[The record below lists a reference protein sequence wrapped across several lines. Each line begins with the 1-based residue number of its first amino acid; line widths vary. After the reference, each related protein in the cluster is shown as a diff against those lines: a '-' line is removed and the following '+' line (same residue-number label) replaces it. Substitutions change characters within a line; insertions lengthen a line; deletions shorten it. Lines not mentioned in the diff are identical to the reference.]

1 MVWVLAVALL
11 ALLGAGLIDLV
22 GGIKH
27 AMLRTAPYLV
37 ATAASVLLVVVGA
50 AGISGTAVRLGL
62 DSALGSGALG
72 FGSTALTV
80 DRLSGLFLVISFAVA
95 VPVSLVCAAWA
106 ARPGRVRYRSLGATH
121 CLTLGSVAVII
132 TADNAFEFLLAWEL
146 LTIAFYLLAGFE
158 RSKAGSADAAII
170 TVILSKVSGAVLLLG
185 FLLLAT
191 RAGGFSFAQ
200 LASVPRS
207 GLRDAA
213 FALLVG
219 GFAVKVGLVPLHVWM
234 PRGYRA
240 APGPLRAVM
249 AGVAVNVGFYGMWR
263 TLELLRVPPGWL
275 AVIVLLLGGFTASL
289 GIAHAAVQTDL
300 AEVVAYSSIENGG
313 LISVGY
319 GVALVGAAV
328 DRPPLIAVGLL
339 AATLQVVAHALAK
352 SLLFSATSG
361 LEDATGTTELESL
374 RGVGHRL
381 PVSGTGL
388 AVGALTL
395 AGLPL
400 TVGFVS
406 EWFLLE
412 SLMQQFRIGRLA
424 YALPLALAGALVAIT
439 AGFAAVAFVRI
450 VGLIVLGPRGPAET
464 IRGRDVGP
472 LGTAGVAL
480 LGLGCLGVA
489 AVAPLWVRML
499 IAGLDPVVER
509 DVAAG
514 ALKSKWVLQPVYSEF
529 SALSPSWLVVVMP
542 VLLLGV
548 LGMSVA
554 FAGGRIF
561 AVRRL
566 PAWRSATGGVAG
578 ENQYTPFGFANP
590 TRKVLANL
598 LLTRSELTVLERAT
612 GGRTG
617 DPHRDAAGAHI
628 GYTNDVVEVVERF
641 LYRPLRRP
649 LLWLV
654 RTAKRMQ
661 NGRLDAYLGYML
673 LALLAV
679 LAVVAGLA

>member
-1 MVWVLAVALL
+1 MVWLLAIALL
-11 ALLGAGLIDLV
+11 ALLGAGPIDLV
-22 GGIKH
+22 AGVRY
-27 AMLRTAPYLV
+27 AMPRAVPYLV
-37 ATAASVLLVVVGA
+37 AAAASVLLVVVGA
-50 AGISGTAVRLGL
+50 AGISGARIRLGL

-72 FGSTALTV
+72 FGTTALAV

-106 ARPGRVRYRSLGATH
+106 ARPDRVHYRSLGATH
-121 CLTLGSVAVII
+121 CLVLSSVAVII
-132 TADNAFEFLLAWEL
+132 TADHAFLFLLAWEL

-170 TVILSKVSGAVLLLG
+170 TIVLSKVSGAALLLG

-234 PRGYRA
+234 PRGYCA

-249 AGVAVNVGFYGMWR
+249 AGVAVNIGFYGMWR
-263 TLELLRVPPGWL
+263 TLDLLRVPPGWL
-275 AVIVLLLGGFTASL
+275 AVIVLLLGGFTALL
-289 GIAHAAVQTDL
+289 GIAHATVQTDL

-328 DRPPLIAVGLL
+328 DRPPLVAVGLL

-361 LEDATGTTELESL
+361 LEDATGTTELEAL

-400 TVGFVS
+400 TAGFVS

-424 YALPLALAGALVAIT
+424 YALPLALAGALLAIT

-464 IRGRDVGP
+464 IRSRDVGP
-472 LGTAGVAL
+472 LGTAGLAL
-480 LGLGCLGVA
+480 LGVGCLGVA
-489 AVAPLWVRML
+489 AVGPLWIRML
-499 IAGLDPVVER
+499 IAGLDPVVGR

-514 ALKSKWVLQPVYSEF
+514 ALRSEWVLQPVYSEF

-548 LGMSVA
+548 LGMSIA
-554 FAGGRIF
+554 FAGGGMF
-561 AVRRL
+561 TVRRV

-598 LLTRSELTVLERAT
+598 LLTRSELTVLERET
-612 GGRTG
+612 GGRTD

-628 GYTNDVVEVVERF
+628 GYTADVVEVVERF
-641 LYRPLRRP
+641 VYRPLRRP

-661 NGRLDAYLGYML
+661 SGRLDAYLGYML
-673 LALLAV
+673 IALLAV

>member
-1 MVWVLAVALL
+1 MVWVLAIALL
-11 ALLGAGLIDLV
+11 ALLAAGLIDLV
-22 GGIKH
+22 VGVRH
-27 AMLRTAPYLV
+27 ATLRPVPYLM
-37 ATAASVLLVVVGA
+37 AAGASVLLVVVGA
-50 AGISGTAVRLGL
+50 TGISGAGARLGL
-62 DSALGSGALG
+62 DFSLGSGALG
-72 FGSTALTV
+72 FGATALSV
-80 DRLSGLFLVISFAVA
+80 DRLSGLFLLISFAVA

-106 ARPGRVRYRSLGATH
+106 ARPGRVRYRSLAATH
-121 CLTLGSVAVII
+121 CLALGSVAVII
-132 TADNAFEFLLAWEL
+132 TADNAFVFLLAWEL
-146 LTIAFYLLAGFE
+146 LTIAFYLLAGFD
-158 RSKAGSADAAII
+158 RSKAEHADAAII
-170 TVILSKVSGAVLLLG
+170 TVTLGKLSGAALLLG
-185 FLLLAT
+185 FLLLAA
-191 RAGGFSFAQ
+191 RAGGFTFTE
-200 LASVPRS
+200 LAAVPRS

-213 FALLVG
+213 FALLVA
-219 GFAVKVGLVPLHVWM
+219 GFTVKIGLVPLHVWI
-234 PRGYRA
+234 PHGYRA

-263 TLELLRVPPGWL
+263 TLELLRTPPGWL
-275 AVIVLLLGGFTASL
+275 AVAILLLGGSTALL
-289 GIAHAAVQTDL
+289 GIAHATVQTDL

-352 SLLFSATSG
+352 SLLFTSVSG
-361 LEDATGTTELESL
+361 IHDATGTTELEAL

-381 PVSGTGL
+381 PASGTGL
-388 AVGALTL
+388 AIGALTL

-400 TVGFVS
+400 TAGFVS

-450 VGLIVLGPRGPAET
+450 VGLTVLGPRGPAET
-464 IRGRDVGP
+464 LRGRDVGP
-472 LGTAGVAL
+472 LGTAGLAM
-480 LGLGCLGVA
+480 LGVGCLGVA
-489 AVAPLWVRML
+489 AVAPLWIRVL
-499 IAGLDPVVER
+499 AAGLDPVVGR

-514 ALKSKWVLQPVYSEF
+514 ALKSEWVLQPVYSEF
-529 SALSPSWLVVVMP
+529 SALSPSWLAVVMP
-542 VLLLGV
+542 ALLLGV
-548 LGMSVA
+548 LGLSVA
-554 FAGGRIF
+554 FGRGRMF
-561 AVRRL
+561 AVRRV
-566 PAWRSATGGVAG
+566 PAWRSATGGVTG

-598 LLTRSELTVLERAT
+598 LLSRSELTVLERQT

-617 DPHRDAAGAHI
+617 DPHRDAAGAHL
-628 GYTNDVVEVVERF
+628 GYTTDVVEVVERF
-641 LYRPLRRP
+641 LFRPLRRP
-649 LLWLV
+649 LLLAV
-654 RTAKRMQ
+654 RTAKRLQ
-661 NGRLDAYLGYML
+661 NGRLDAYLAYML

>member
-1 MVWVLAVALL
+1 MAWVLATALL
-11 ALLGAGLIDLV
+11 GLLGAGGLDLLAGV
-22 GGIKH
+22 RH
-27 AMLRTAPYLV
+27 ATLRPVPYLV
-37 ATAASVLLVVVGA
+37 AAAASVLLVVVGA
-50 AGISGTAVRLGL
+50 AGISGARIRLGL
-62 DSALGSGALG
+62 DSAAGSGLLG
-72 FGSTALTV
+72 FGATALTV
-80 DRLSGLFLVISFAVA
+80 DPLAGLFLVISFAGA
-95 VPVSLVCAAWA
+95 VPVGLVCAAWA
-106 ARPGRVRYRSLGATH
+106 ARPGRVRYRSLATQH
-121 CLTLGSVAVII
+121 CLVLGSVAVII
-132 TADNAFEFLLAWEL
+132 TADNVFVFLLGWEL

-158 RSKAGSADAAII
+158 RPKADRTDAAII
-170 TVILSKVSGAVLLLG
+170 TVILSKISGAALLLG
-185 FLLLAT
+185 FLLLAG
-191 RAGGFSFAQ
+191 RVGGFSFAA

-207 GLRDAA
+207 GPRDAA
-213 FALLVG
+213 FALLVA

-275 AVIVLLLGGFTASL
+275 AVIILLLGGFTALL
-289 GIAHAAVQTDL
+289 GIAHATVQTDL
-300 AEVVAYSSIENGG
+300 AEVVAYSSVENGG

-328 DRPPLIAVGLL
+328 DRPPLVAVGLL
-339 AATLQVVAHALAK
+339 AATLQTVAHALAK

-361 LEDATGTTELESL
+361 IQDTTGTTELEAL

-381 PVSGTGL
+381 PASGTGL
-388 AVGALTL
+388 AIGALTL

-412 SLMQQFRIGRLA
+412 SLMQQFRIGQLT
-424 YALPLALAGALVAIT
+424 YALPMALAGALVAIT

-450 VGLIVLGPRGPAET
+450 VGLIVLGPREPAES

-472 LGTAGVAL
+472 LGAAGLAL
-480 LGLGCLGVA
+480 LGGGCVGVA
-489 AVAPLWVRML
+489 AVAPLWIRVL
-499 IAGLDPVVER
+499 IAGLDPVVGR

-514 ALKSKWVLQPVYSEF
+514 ALKSEWVLQPVYSEF
-529 SALSPSWLVVVMP
+529 SALSPSWLIVVMP

-548 LGMSVA
+548 LGLSVA
-554 FAGGRIF
+554 FGRTRMF
-561 AVRRL
+561 AVRRV
-566 PAWRSATGGVAG
+566 PAWRSATGGVTG

-617 DPHRDAAGAHI
+617 DPHRDAGGAHL
-628 GYTNDVVEVVERF
+628 GYTTDVVEVVEDSVF
-641 LYRPLRRP
+641 RPLRRP
-649 LLWLV
+649 LLLAV
-654 RTAKRMQ
+654 RTAKRLQ

-673 LALLAV
+673 IAVLAV